1 VLSEQSRS
9 RVCSGHLQKALKQS
23 LGQRLWQGRTGREA
37 VHRGASAQLQQS
49 NSGEWDGLVN
59 EITSVVEDTEY
70 VIEEL
75 EVEEKS
81 WEEWDE
87 VAAGVALAPVGFS
100 YDSSY
105 DSSCSS
111 TGSGAVAEEMRQA
124 LASFSQD
131 KNHRPTE
138 LPTAPVSAAAPASTE
153 VPVVNQKVAG
163 MEFSAGVH
171 LIEEM
176 ENQVKQWEESESRR
190 EEAYKAWVTQ
200 QMVRTAA
207 IHSAE
212 HSGCEAPVGV
222 F

>member
-1 VLSEQSRS
+1 M
-9 RVCSGHLQKALKQS
+9 
-23 LGQRLWQGRTGREA
+23 
-37 VHRGASAQLQQS
+37 
-49 NSGEWDGLVN
+49 
-59 EITSVVEDTEY
+59 
-70 VIEEL
+70 
-75 EVEEKS
+75 
-81 WEEWDE
+81 
-87 VAAGVALAPVGFS
+87 
-100 YDSSY
+100 
-105 DSSCSS
+105 
-111 TGSGAVAEEMRQA
+111 AEEMRQA
-124 LASFSQD
+124 LASFTQENPNAQE
-131 KNHRPTE
+131 KPVIAKE
-138 LPTAPVSAAAPASTE
+138 APVVA
-153 VPVVNQKVAG
+153 PVVDQKVAG